1 MKWPVL
7 NPQELAVSKSIAS
20 SFSWRDKIIL
30 NMKKQLHIFFTALM
44 FYTRIPC
51 PKNIDH
57 NPDYLNK
64 ASRYFPLIGWIV
76 GGVCFGIYYLA
87 SNLFSIEIA
96 LILSMIAGILT
107 TGAFHEDGF
116 ADVCDGFGGGWTKEK
131 ILLIMKDSAI
141 GAYGAIGLVLL
152 FLLKFQSLFQLTN
165 KVQVLDF
172 GFGIWNLNIGILLLF
187 ITAHSVSRL
196 AAVSIVFTHQYSRE
210 DASSKSKP
218 IAQNFTWK
226 EVMGSL
232 FFGLLP
238 LVILSFFQGQL
249 LLALVPVFIARFFLA
264 RYFQEW
270 IDGYTGDCLGATQQV
285 CEVVFYLSIIGI
297 WKFI

>member
-1 MKWPVL
+1 
-7 NPQELAVSKSIAS
+7 
-20 SFSWRDKIIL
+20 
-30 NMKKQLHIFFTALM
+30 M

-57 NPDYLNK
+57 DPDYLNK

-76 GGVCFGIYYLA
+76 GGICFGIYYLA
-87 SNLFSIEIA
+87 SIVFSVEIA
-96 LILSMIAGILT
+96 LILSIIAGILT

-141 GAYGAIGLVLL
+141 GAYGTIGLVLL
-152 FLLKFQSLFQLTN
+152 FLLKFEALYNLVSLPQTC
-165 KVQVLDF
+165 
-172 GFGIWNLNIGILLLF
+172 NLYCFASSLSLVSAACILLLF
-187 ITAHSVSRL
+187 VSAHSVSRL

-210 DASSKSKP
+210 DATSKSKP

-226 EVMGSL
+226 EVIGAM

-238 LVILSFFQGQL
+238 LIVLSFFQWQL
-249 LLALVPVFIARFFLA
+249 LLALVPVFLARFFLA
-264 RYFQEW
+264 RYFQKW

-285 CEVVFYLSIIGI
+285 CEVIFYLSIIGI

>member
-1 MKWPVL
+1 
-7 NPQELAVSKSIAS
+7 
-20 SFSWRDKIIL
+20 
-30 NMKKQLHIFFTALM
+30 MKKQLHIFFTALM

-57 NPDYLNK
+57 NPEYLNK

-76 GGVCFGIYYLA
+76 GGICFGVYYL
-87 SNLFSIEIA
+87 SSIVFSVELA

-152 FLLKFQSLFQLTN
+152 FILKFQGLY
-165 KVQVLDF
+165 
-172 GFGIWNLNIGILLLF
+172 NLISKSEIVNLQSTICHLLLF
-187 ITAHSVSRL
+187 VSAHSVSRL

-226 EVMGSL
+226 EIIGAS

-238 LVILSFFQGQL
+238 LVVLSFFQWQL

-264 RYFQEW
+264 RYFQKW

-285 CEVVFYLSIIGI
+285 CEVIFYLSIIGI

>member
-1 MKWPVL
+1 
-7 NPQELAVSKSIAS
+7 
-20 SFSWRDKIIL
+20 
-30 NMKKQLHIFFTALM
+30 MKKQLHIFFTALM

-76 GGVCFGIYYLA
+76 GGICVGMYYLA
-87 SNLFSIEIA
+87 SLLFSIEIA

-141 GAYGAIGLVLL
+141 GAYGSIGLVLL
-152 FLLKFQSLFQLTN
+152 FLLKFQSLIQLMN
-165 KVQVLDF
+165 
-172 GFGIWNLNIGILLLF
+172 NIQNIEFTIYNSQFTIFLF
-187 ITAHSVSRL
+187 FVSAHSVSRL
-196 AAVSIVFTHQYSRE
+196 AAISIVFTHQYSRE

-218 IAQNFTWK
+218 IAENFTWK
-226 EVMGSL
+226 EVIGAL

-238 LVILSFFQGQL
+238 LVVLSFFQWQL

-264 RYFQEW
+264 RYFQKW

>member
-1 MKWPVL
+1 
-7 NPQELAVSKSIAS
+7 
-20 SFSWRDKIIL
+20 
-30 NMKKQLHIFFTALM
+30 MKKQLHIFFTALM

-76 GGVCFGIYYLA
+76 GGISFLA
-87 SNLFSIEIA
+87 FYGASFLVSTPAAVIIG
-96 LILSMIAGILT
+96 MIAGILI

-141 GAYGAIGLVLL
+141 GAYGAIGVVLL
-152 FLLKFQSLFQLTN
+152 FLLKFQLLSELVTIETITSQQSVIT
-165 KVQVLDF
+165 
-172 GFGIWNLNIGILLLF
+172 ILLLF
-187 ITAHSVSRL
+187 IAGHSISRL
-196 AAVSIVFTHQYSRE
+196 AAISIVFTHEYSRE
-210 DASSKSKP
+210 DATSKSKP
-218 IAQNFTWK
+218 IAKSFSWK
-226 EVMGSL
+226 EVLGSF

-238 LVILSFFQGQL
+238 LLVLSYFQYQL
-249 LLALVPVFIARFFLA
+249 LLVLIPVFLTRYFLA
-264 RYFQEW
+264 RYFQKW

-285 CEVVFYLSIIGI
+285 CEVIFYLSVIAV

>member
-1 MKWPVL
+1 
-7 NPQELAVSKSIAS
+7 
-20 SFSWRDKIIL
+20 
-30 NMKKQLHIFFTALM
+30 MKKQLHIFFTALM

-76 GGVCFGIYYLA
+76 GGISFLA
-87 SNLFSIEIA
+87 FYGASFLVSLFAAVIIG
-96 LILSMIAGILT
+96 MIAGILT

-141 GAYGAIGLVLL
+141 GAYGAIGVVLL
-152 FLLKFQSLFQLTN
+152 FLLKFQLLSELVTTEIITN
-165 KVQVLDF
+165 QKSTF
-172 GFGIWNLNIGILLLF
+172 TILLLF
-187 ITAHSVSRL
+187 IAGHSISRL
-196 AAVSIVFTHQYSRE
+196 VAISIVFTHEYSRE

-218 IAQNFTWK
+218 IAKSFSWK
-226 EVMGSL
+226 EVVGSF

-238 LVILSFFQGQL
+238 LLVLSYFQYQILLVIL
-249 LLALVPVFIARFFLA
+249 PVFLARYFLA
-264 RYFQEW
+264 RYFQKW

-285 CEVVFYLSIIGI
+285 CEVIFYLSVIAI

>member
-1 MKWPVL
+1 
-7 NPQELAVSKSIAS
+7 
-20 SFSWRDKIIL
+20 
-30 NMKKQLHIFFTALM
+30 MKKELHIFFTALM

-51 PKNIDH
+51 PATIDH

-76 GGVCFGIYYLA
+76 GSVAFGMYCVFNYLVTPEIA
-87 SNLFSIEIA
+87 ILFSMVA
-96 LILSMIAGILT
+96 SVLV

-131 ILLIMKDSAI
+131 ILMIMKDSAI

-152 FLLKFQSLFQLTN
+152 LLLKFQVLTQIIDVLDTNLLIYNSQLT
-165 KVQVLDF
+165 
-172 GFGIWNLNIGILLLF
+172 ILLLF
-187 ITAHSVSRL
+187 VSGHSISRL
-196 AAVSIVFTHQYSRE
+196 AAISIVFTHQYSRE

-218 IAQNFTWK
+218 IAQSYSWK
-226 EVMGSL
+226 EVVGAF

-238 LVILSFFQGQL
+238 LVILSCFQLQML
-249 LLALVPVFIARFFLA
+249 LVLMPVLLTRFFLA
-264 RYFQEW
+264 RYFQKW

-285 CEVVFYLSIIGI
+285 CEVVFYISVIAL

>member
-1 MKWPVL
+1 
-7 NPQELAVSKSIAS
+7 
-20 SFSWRDKIIL
+20 
-30 NMKKQLHIFFTALM
+30 MKKQLHIFFTALM

-57 NPDYLNK
+57 SPEYLNK

-76 GGVCFGIYYLA
+76 GGICFGIYYLA
-87 SNLFSIEIA
+87 SIVFTVEIG

-141 GAYGAIGLVLL
+141 GAYGAIGVVLL
-152 FLLKFQSLFQLTN
+152 FLLKFQSLYQLVN

-172 GFGIWNLNIGILLLF
+172 GFVNCSLNIEILLLF

-218 IAQNFTWK
+218 IAQEFTWK
-226 EVMGSL
+226 EVIGAL

-238 LVILSFFQGQL
+238 LVILSFYQWQL
-249 LLALVPVFIARFFLA
+249 VLALVPVFIARFFLA
-264 RYFQEW
+264 RYFQKW

>member
-1 MKWPVL
+1 
-7 NPQELAVSKSIAS
+7 
-20 SFSWRDKIIL
+20 
-30 NMKKQLHIFFTALM
+30 MKKQLHIFFTALM

-57 NPDYLNK
+57 NPEYLNK

-76 GGVCFGIYYLA
+76 GGISFVFYYIGA
-87 SNLFSIEIA
+87 FLFTNEIA
-96 LILSMIAGILT
+96 VIISMIAGILT

-141 GAYGAIGLVLL
+141 GAYGAIGVVLL
-152 FLLKFQSLFQLTN
+152 FLLKFTALSELVQSTQITN
-165 KVQVLDF
+165 HYSL
-172 GFGIWNLNIGILLLF
+172 ITILLLF
-187 ITAHSVSRL
+187 VSAHSISRL
-196 AAVSIVFTHQYSRE
+196 AAISIVFTHQYSRE

-226 EVMGSL
+226 EVIGAS

-238 LVILSFFQGQL
+238 LVILSFFQWQL
-249 LLALVPVFIARFFLA
+249 LLVLIPIFIARFFLA
-264 RYFQEW
+264 RYFQKW

-285 CEVVFYLSIIGI
+285 CEVIFYLSIIGI

>member
-1 MKWPVL
+1 
-7 NPQELAVSKSIAS
+7 
-20 SFSWRDKIIL
+20 
-30 NMKKQLHIFFTALM
+30 MKKQLHIFFTALM

-76 GGVCFGIYYLA
+76 GGISFVVYYLSA
-87 SNLFSIEIA
+87 FLFTNEIA
-96 LILSMIAGILT
+96 IILSIIAGILT

-141 GAYGAIGLVLL
+141 GAYGAIGVVLL
-152 FLLKFQSLFQLTN
+152 FILKYQAIFSAFS
-165 KVQVLDF
+165 KSE
-172 GFGIWNLNIGILLLF
+172 IINLQPTICNLLLF
-187 ITAHSVSRL
+187 ISAHSVSRL
-196 AAVSIVFTHQYSRE
+196 SAISIVFTHQYSRE

-226 EVMGSL
+226 EVVGAL

-238 LVILSFFQGQL
+238 LVILSFFQWQL
-249 LLALVPVFIARFFLA
+249 LLALIPVFVARFFLA
-264 RYFQEW
+264 RYFQKW

-285 CEVVFYLSIIGI
+285 CEVIFYLSIIVI

>member
-1 MKWPVL
+1 
-7 NPQELAVSKSIAS
+7 
-20 SFSWRDKIIL
+20 
-30 NMKKQLHIFFTALM
+30 MKKQLHIFFTALM

-51 PKNIDH
+51 PKNINH

-76 GGVCFGIYYLA
+76 GGISFLA
-87 SNLFSIEIA
+87 FYGASFLVS
-96 LILSMIAGILT
+96 LSAAVIIGMITGILT

-141 GAYGAIGLVLL
+141 GAYGAIGVVLL
-152 FLLKFQSLFQLTN
+152 FLLKFQLLSELVITETITN
-165 KVQVLDF
+165 QQSVF
-172 GFGIWNLNIGILLLF
+172 TILLLF
-187 ITAHSVSRL
+187 IAGHSVSRL
-196 AAVSIVFTHQYSRE
+196 AAISIVFTHEYSRE
-210 DASSKSKP
+210 DATSKSKP
-218 IAQNFTWK
+218 IAKSFSWK
-226 EVMGSL
+226 EVVGAF

-238 LVILSFFQGQL
+238 LLILSYFQYQIL
-249 LLALVPVFIARFFLA
+249 LVIIPVFLARYFLA
-264 RYFQEW
+264 RYFQKW

-285 CEVVFYLSIIGI
+285 CEVIFYLSAIAI

>member
-1 MKWPVL
+1 
-7 NPQELAVSKSIAS
+7 
-20 SFSWRDKIIL
+20 
-30 NMKKQLHIFFTALM
+30 MKKELHIFFTALL

-64 ASRYFPLIGWIV
+64 SSRYFPLVGWIV
-76 GGVCFGIYYLA
+76 GGISFAVYYL
-87 SNLFSIEIA
+87 SSIILSPELAI
-96 LILSMIAGILT
+96 ILSMVAVILT

-131 ILLIMKDSAI
+131 ILMIMKDSAI

-152 FLLKFQSLFQLTN
+152 FLIKFKALTQLLN
-165 KVQVLDF
+165 VSQELE
-172 GFGIWNLNIGILLLF
+172 FGIWNLNFGILFLF
-187 ITAHSVSRL
+187 IAAHSLSRL
-196 AAVSIVFTHQYSRE
+196 AAVSIVFTHTYSRE

-218 IAQNFTWK
+218 IAQSYTWR
-226 EVMGSL
+226 EVTGAL
-232 FFGLLP
+232 FFGLVP
-238 LVILSFFQGQL
+238 LIVLSYFQWQVL
-249 LLALVPVFIARFFLA
+249 LVLIPVFLCRFFLA
-264 RYFQEW
+264 RYFQKW
-270 IDGYTGDCLGATQQV
+270 IGGYTGDCLGATQQV